1 MPRLPANFLLSC
13 GAVLRKL
20 GREESESK
28 MAVFIPPG
36 NWGMVE
42 EELYRSGQPNVLN
55 FPFLEKLDLKTIIY
69 LAPDEP
75 AQQL

>member
-1 MPRLPANFLLSC
+1 
-13 GAVLRKL
+13 
-20 GREESESK
+20 

-55 FPFLEKLDLKTIIY
+55 FPFLEKLNLKTIIY
-69 LAPDEP
+69 LAPDDP
-75 AQQL
+75 SQQLYVKL